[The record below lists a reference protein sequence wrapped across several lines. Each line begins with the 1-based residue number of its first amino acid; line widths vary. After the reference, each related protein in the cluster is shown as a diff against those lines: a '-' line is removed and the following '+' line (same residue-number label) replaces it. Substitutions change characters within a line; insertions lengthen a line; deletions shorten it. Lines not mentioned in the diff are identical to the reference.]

1 MLSVVKKVITELS
14 DLQLLQLQTWG
25 LVNTCGCHVQA
36 LMHMLVPH
44 AQFCVCIVCVCVC
57 VWQLI
62 CSGCG
67 HGRLVDDGILIEVAF
82 MTPPYNGARSKQLIA
97 AGPNLNPC
105 GTGCS

>member
-1 MLSVVKKVITELS
+1 
-14 DLQLLQLQTWG
+14 
-25 LVNTCGCHVQA
+25 
-36 LMHMLVPH
+36 MHNFVYVLY
-44 AQFCVCIVCVCVC
+44 VCVC

-97 AGPNLNPC
+97 AGPNFKYSIPVELVVVSISPRCIHSNSPNPGGLGL
-105 GTGCS
+105 GTARNSEMFVSGS